1 MNDFMFADAL
11 LNIYYRVHCR
21 FYSSIFQKHIFMS
34 AHTYFQLLSVICL
47 TSRTN
52 AGLPLQAQVDYDP
65 ELMQPDTRFFAKVSV
80 VGAKD
85 NNDSLVFVVD
95 VVY

>member
-1 MNDFMFADAL
+1 
-11 LNIYYRVHCR
+11 
-21 FYSSIFQKHIFMS
+21 MS

-65 ELMQPDTRFFAKVSV
+65 ELMQPDTRFFAKVSNHLDLILISYV
-80 VGAKD
+80 RKAYI
-85 NNDSLVFVVD
+85 SAFHTTLSIIT
-95 VVY
+95 

>member
-1 MNDFMFADAL
+1 MP
-11 LNIYYRVHCR
+11 
-21 FYSSIFQKHIFMS
+21 

-65 ELMQPDTRFFAKVSV
+65 ELMQPDTRFFAKVTNHF
-80 VGAKD
+80 D
-85 NNDSLVFVVD
+85 
-95 VVY
+95 